1 MGKIMKSEYEE
12 IIRRLK
18 QNDANLT
25 ALNLRQKDLT
35 PEESQ
40 EFFKA
45 LEENTFVT
53 KVQYLG
59 NNSSGN
65 AAIALS
71 VMLEKNQTIEELELG
86 TNELNNEDII
96 HIVRGL
102 KQNSSVVIIDLNS
115 NLFDTAEPI
124 ADLLEHNNHIKE
136 IDLTN
141 SNINNAG
148 FSEIYEALQRNE
160 NSSLTTFNVYFPQV
174 SCIDDFD
181 NFCRANASRLERGVK
196 PF

>member
-160 NSSLTTFNVYFPQV
+160 NSSLTAFNVYFPQV

-181 NFCRANASRLERGVK
+181 NFCRANASRLEKGVK

>member
-1 MGKIMKSEYEE
+1 MKSEYEE

>member
-59 NNSSGN
+59 NNSSGT

-160 NSSLTTFNVYFPQV
+160 NSSLTAFNVYFPQV

-181 NFCRANASRLERGVK
+181 NFCRANASRLEKGVK